1 MSSGQSKAGLED
13 RVRALR
19 RDQGEE
25 KEDGGSRGSPLDGI
39 NQKHVAERSTPWSQ
53 TDGAKQ
59 PKQDSASKQRSA
71 YSLYVAQTQTASNA
85 GHTVCM

>member
-39 NQKHVAERSTPWSQ
+39 NQKHVAERSTP
-53 TDGAKQ
+53 
-59 PKQDSASKQRSA
+59 
-71 YSLYVAQTQTASNA
+71 
-85 GHTVCM
+85 